1 MNVDLLVPQ
10 NINDYLNNFNR
21 KAYDKTFGQYCD
33 GIAGFMNEL
42 ESCGNLRRTAEEL
55 VDQLDARVKGL
66 FKKRQICDLE
76 YFLMEYTGPAA
87 LKFGTEKSRAF
98 AEALC
103 EVWGQRRPDARF
115 QLATYELF
123 RDNFSNA
130 IFGIKMNWGDK

>member
-1 MNVDLLVPQ
+1 MNFDLLVPQ

-21 KAYDKTFGQYCD
+21 VGYAKTFERYCD
-33 GIAGFMNEL
+33 AVAGFMSGL
-42 ESCGNLRRTAEEL
+42 ESCGNLNRAAEEL

-66 FKKRQICDLE
+66 FKKRQICDIE
-76 YFLMEYTGPAA
+76 YFLMEYACPAA

-98 AEALC
+98 AETLC
-103 EVWGQRRPDARF
+103 EVWGQRHPDFKF
-115 QLATYELF
+115 QLATFELF